1 MSGMVNA
8 DELMVLAFAVC
19 DERATDAQIER
30 IEEILDGNRAAKLL
44 YLECLDLH
52 SDLEYR
58 GRRFGLH
65 RPVAEKIITAQIG
78 EFLPDQLSAE
88 PAAHPG
94 GDGPAAAHGTV
105 PVIGYP
111 WLPLSLVSSVPWAA
125 YAMAGLLLVIGV
137 LAAWTWR
144 LSGDRPDSQLAGGVQ
159 VGVQISAT
167 EAPAAGKTATPPI
180 LSKGPTDLRSPAGAA
195 RKLGPSAAS
204 KPPRPI
210 VGRITAMSGV
220 VGTVYRDDIDR
231 NVPFEVGTPVR
242 VGCKFV
248 LDAGRL
254 EVTYDSGA
262 KVVIAGP
269 GVDYIVERENG
280 GFLALGK
287 LTVDVIGQGGRVGP
301 RRGQVGEPERESGK
315 SGLSNPAPLPAA
327 APVFIVRTPYVNVND
342 SNGEFAITVN
352 KDGGSYTRVFR
363 GRVVWRTQEFKDD
376 MSEYAITLKENY
388 QVRLE
393 LQNGFVTMRGGPSDP
408 MRGML
413 APAPVVSVEKTNK
426 STAN

>member
-1 MSGMVNA
+1 MPKDMELNKMSGMVNA

-78 EFLPDQLSAE
+78 EFLPDQLLAE

-111 WLPLSLVSSVPWAA
+111 WRPLSLVSSVPWAA

-180 LSKGPTDLRSPAGAA
+180 LERADRSSVARWRGAEV
-195 RKLGPSAAS
+195 GPSAAS

-220 VGTVYRDDIDR
+220 VGRSTATTSI
-231 NVPFEVGTPVR
+231 GTCR
-242 VGCKFV
+242 SK
-248 LDAGRL
+248 
-254 EVTYDSGA
+254 
-262 KVVIAGP
+262 
-269 GVDYIVERENG
+269 
-280 GFLALGK
+280 LA
-287 LTVDVIGQGGRVGP
+287 RCP
-301 RRGQVGEPERESGK
+301 R
-315 SGLSNPAPLPAA
+315 GL
-327 APVFIVRTPYVNVND
+327 
-342 SNGEFAITVN
+342 
-352 KDGGSYTRVFR
+352 
-363 GRVVWRTQEFKDD
+363 
-376 MSEYAITLKENY
+376 
-388 QVRLE
+388 QVRL
-393 LQNGFVTMRGGPSDP
+393 GRGTVGGDLRQRCEGRD
-408 MRGML
+408 RG
-413 APAPVVSVEKTNK
+413 AGR
-426 STAN
+426 